1 MRAKPKKDTSYQ
13 LLKHTT
19 QHTTTQR
26 KAQHNTTQNTTHTP
40 NNALPPLTC
49 CSHDVRSSQDQ
60 RSREK
65 TGACT
70 SASPELM
77 DMLASCS
84 NCITRNKNG
93 KGTEEKKRKAG
104 TKKKS
109 KKKSKE
115 QEQKQGVVCLLC
127 GMKREERSDKG
138 QQGEWHS
145 FWVGW
150 LHTSLSCFCV
160 WLVDQCKC
168 AIEVGLRMQIG
179 LHKRCV

>member
-1 MRAKPKKDTSYQ
+1 MRKRRKLSTKSTKPFCMRAKPKKDTSYQ

-109 KKKSKE
+109 KKK
-115 QEQKQGVVCLLC
+115 KQRARAKTRGCLFVVWDEA
-127 GMKREERSDKG
+127 G
-138 QQGEWHS
+138 GE
-145 FWVGW
+145 
-150 LHTSLSCFCV
+150 
-160 WLVDQCKC
+160 K
-168 AIEVGLRMQIG
+168 
-179 LHKRCV
+179 